1 MFDCIG
7 TNDNIGGV
15 LVSVLASSVVYLE
28 FEPRSCQTRDY
39 KIDMCCFSA
48 TNAAQDA
55 TQRSKIKD
63 GLSWYQDNVS

>member
-15 LVSVLASSVVYLE
+15 LVSVLASSVVDLG
-28 FEPRSCQTRDY
+28 FEPWLGQPRVY